1 MRIVLKFAG
10 LKHGPS
16 FESISVHAHC
26 GFSFFFWFVGCI
38 CSVANKEEKI

>member
-16 FESISVHAHC
+16 FESISVHAHS
-26 GFSFFFWFVGCI
+26 GFMFFRFEVCI
-38 CSVANKEEKI
+38 SSVANKEEKI